1 MENRVLNRIKETGI
15 VAIIRGIEKTKVLHL
30 VKALKDG
37 GIDCIEVTFNTPNA
51 AEMIEDIKRA
61 FGEDIFVGAGTVTN
75 VETAKIAYEAGAEF
89 ILSPSLH
96 KDVIEFCKSNKIVS
110 IPGAYTPTEIVM
122 ADRWGADIVKV
133 FPAGAIDSKFIKFI
147 RGPLNNI
154 DMMAVGGVNLDNVAD
169 FIKSGSMSVGIG
181 GSLINKT
188 YIESNEYDKITDLAK
203 SFVEK
208 IQSAREN

>member
-1 MENRVLNRIKETGI
+1 MKNIILNRIKETGI
-15 VAIIRGIEKTKVLHL
+15 VAIIRGIEKMKVLPL

-51 AEMIEDIKRA
+51 AEMIRNIKKE
-61 FGEDIFVGAGTVTN
+61 FGRDVFVGAGTVTN
-75 VETAKIAYEAGAEF
+75 LETAKIAHEAGVEF

-96 KDVIEFCKSNKIVS
+96 KDVIEYCKSNEIVS

-122 ADRWGADIVKV
+122 ADQWGADIVKV
-133 FPAGAIDSKFIKFI
+133 FPAGAIDSKFIKLI

-154 DMMAVGGVNLDNVAD
+154 DMMAVGGVNLDNVDD

-181 GSLINKT
+181 GSLVNKM
-188 YIESNEYDKITDLAK
+188 YIEKNEYEKITNLAK
-203 SFVEK
+203 SFIEK
-208 IQSAREN
+208 IKSSREN